1 MICVAVN
8 IKAGK
13 PAWIKA
19 RPLNEG
25 ETFGEPVIGEPFLAC
40 GLSTSPV
47 QESEEIENGLQVRTE
62 NSLYHFLI
70 LDEDA
75 LQALCGGSGL
85 DPSARLD
92 DLRYWGD
99 APQLDWVRLVEH
111 LRRAK

>member
-8 IKAGK
+8 IKDGS

-25 ETFGEPVIGEPFLAC
+25 EAFSSPVVGEPFLAC

-47 QESEEIENGLQVRTE
+47 QEFEKIENGLRVRTE
-62 NSLYHFLI
+62 NSLYDFLI

-85 DPSARLD
+85 EPSAMLNNM
-92 DLRYWGD
+92 RYWGD
-99 APQLDWVRLVEH
+99 APQLDWIRLVEH
-111 LRRAK
+111 LRSAK